1 MRILV
6 VDDSKAMRIIVKRA
20 LMKTGIGADQI
31 TEAANG
37 LEGVQA
43 VAAGMPDLILSDWNM
58 PGMNGLDFL
67 KRLHA
72 LDQWPRF
79 GFVTSESTNEM
90 RATALSAG
98 ALFLVSKPFTE
109 EDIANAVKAA
119 LPQ

>member
-20 LMKTGIGADQI
+20 LVKIGIGADQI
-31 TEAANG
+31 VEASNG
-37 LEGVQA
+37 IEGVEA

-58 PGMNGLDFL
+58 PGMNGIDFL

-79 GFVTSESTNEM
+79 GFVTSESTSEM
-90 RATALSAG
+90 RALALSAG
-98 ALFLVSKPFTE
+98 ALFLVSKPFTDD
-109 EDIANAVKAA
+109 DIAGAVKSA
-119 LPQ
+119 LPH